1 MPKKIFV
8 LLPDGVGLRNF
19 AFTKFLDFG
28 QKKEHEIVFWNNTT
42 FNLSDIGAQEIKITS
57 SKLHKFTDLLKSAK
71 IHIGLNLFI
80 KRSSDQVYDTYR
92 FPYDKNI
99 SIKFKFRNFLS
110 RWVVRLCNSEKGF
123 LRVEN
128 AINWFERRTNYY
140 QTCRQTLLI
149 QKPDLVF
156 CTNQR
161 HVTAIAPLL
170 AARDLNIPTGTF
182 IFSWDNLPKS
192 TMIVQA
198 DYYFVWSQYMK
209 DELLKYYPKIQSN
222 QIIIT
227 GTTQF
232 EPHFDASLL
241 QSKEDFFKQHQLD
254 LNKRYFCFSGDDITT
269 SPDDEQY
276 LDDVATA
283 VEKIN
288 ETGNNLAIIFRRC
301 PVDFSDRYD
310 AVLKKHPKTIVA
322 VDPKWK
328 QLGESWSTV
337 MPTAEDLQLQV
348 NIIANS
354 MFVVNIASSMVFD
367 FAAFGKP
374 CFYINYN
381 AQHKRLENWHSQTI
395 YNFVHF
401 RSMPSKNAVY
411 WLNSADEIQ
420 EKIENLLQAEN
431 QATVEQAQKW
441 FQIINQHPPEKASER
456 FWNAIESITSNNTSF
471 FF

>member
-1 MPKKIFV
+1 MPKKIFI

-19 AFTKFLDFG
+19 AFTKFLETG
-28 QKKEHEIVFWNNTT
+28 KAAGHEVVFWNNTT
-42 FNLSDIGAQEIKITS
+42 FNLSDIGATEVKITS

-80 KRSSDQVYDTYR
+80 NRSGDQVYDTYR
-92 FPYDKNI
+92 FPYNKDI
-99 SIKFKFRNFLS
+99 SIKFKIRNLLS

-123 LRVEN
+123 LRVEK
-128 AINWFERRTNYY
+128 AIDWFERRTDYY

-149 QKPDLVF
+149 HKPDLVF

-161 HVTAIAPLL
+161 HITAIAPLL
-170 AARDLNIPTGTF
+170 AAQDLNIPTGTF

-192 TMIVQA
+192 TMIVAA

-209 DELLKYYPKIQSN
+209 DELLKYYPKISKN

-232 EPHFDASLL
+232 EPHFNCTLL
-241 QSKEDFFKQHQLD
+241 WSKEKFFKQYQLD
-254 LNKRYFCFSGDDITT
+254 ANKRYLCFSGDDITT

-288 ETGNNLAIIFRRC
+288 AKGNNLGIIFRRC

-310 AVLKKHPKTIVA
+310 AVLKKHTQTIVA
-322 VDPKWK
+322 IDPKWE
-328 QLGESWSTV
+328 QLGETWNTV

-348 NIIANS
+348 NIIANT
-354 MFVVNIASSMVFD
+354 MFVINIASSMVFD

-381 AQHKRLENWHSQTI
+381 ARKKRIENWNAQTI

-401 RSMPSKNAVY
+401 RSMPDKNAVY

-420 EKIENLLQAEN
+420 EKIENLLKDDSPEIVK
-431 QATVEQAQKW
+431 TAQKW

-456 FWNAIESITSNNTSF
+456 FWDAIELITSKNS
-471 FF
+471 

>member
-1 MPKKIFV
+1 
-8 LLPDGVGLRNF
+8 
-19 AFTKFLDFG
+19 
-28 QKKEHEIVFWNNTT
+28 
-42 FNLSDIGAQEIKITS
+42 
-57 SKLHKFTDLLKSAK
+57 
-71 IHIGLNLFI
+71 
-80 KRSSDQVYDTYR
+80 
-92 FPYDKNI
+92 
-99 SIKFKFRNFLS
+99 
-110 RWVVRLCNSEKGF
+110 
-123 LRVEN
+123 
-128 AINWFERRTNYY
+128 
-140 QTCRQTLLI
+140 
-149 QKPDLVF
+149 
-156 CTNQR
+156 
-161 HVTAIAPLL
+161 
-170 AARDLNIPTGTF
+170 
-182 IFSWDNLPKS
+182 
-192 TMIVQA
+192 MIVQA

-471 FF
+471 FFN